1 MVFFSFLFF
10 SFQVVGAEGAA
21 MSSKGLNRVCK
32 RFMLRLAGFCVVFFW
47 GGVLFFFLL
56 LSSHS
61 LVGGLFSK
69 RVFVAD

>member
-1 MVFFSFLFF
+1 
-10 SFQVVGAEGAA
+10 